1 MSGNKAETATLL
13 PVIQAFQAR
22 HGTVDFVVVAD
33 AGMLSAANLKAAH
46 QNSRCRRVRK
56 PPVSSSDLVM

>member
-22 HGTVDFVVVAD
+22 HGTVDFRRRGRRRD
-33 AGMLSAANLKAAH
+33 ALGGQPQSG
-46 QNSRCRRVRK
+46 
-56 PPVSSSDLVM
+56 SSEFAV